1 MAYER
6 LKKRGRK
13 EEAGVPMEFIQVFL
27 VIKDVHLCPVK
38 AVICYRN
45 IFFAAL
51 APVLRG
57 VAHLRKVWC
66 AASPR
71 PHS

>member
-27 VIKDVHLCPVK
+27 VIKDVHLCPAK
-38 AVICYRN
+38 AVIC
-45 IFFAAL
+45 
-51 APVLRG
+51 
-57 VAHLRKVWC
+57 
-66 AASPR
+66 
-71 PHS
+71 